1 MRINNDIYIKAK
13 KIIEERENAQ
23 TYVRTCLEAGI
34 CPICGD
40 TLISKD
46 GQATTDYK
54 CTSCEY
60 RDYTII

>member
-1 MRINNDIYIKAK
+1 MRVNDEIYAKAK
-13 KIIEERENAQ
+13 RIIEERNKSRAYIQ
-23 TYVRTCLEAGI
+23 TCLEAGI

-40 TLISKD
+40 ALISKD